1 MTPTDNGANGMH
13 VNRQHQGIFAFE
25 DQPPSDETNED
36 DLVVPENLD
45 ELTQEAL
52 DHLEFRATEAFDT
65 LYDTNPTD
73 PGGVATLAE
82 LAEAIESLRNERGRR
97 DTVRAQAEAE
107 TAALHERVHEVAQ
120 DEEVETETEAPAE
133 ETETPAEPEAVA
145 AAAIPAQPRR
155 TRRLNIPLSEIRAR
169 APEPEVPEQRLTITA
184 AADVPRYAAGHSF
197 ADVGELADAFYE
209 RAKSTPVSASGLVQ
223 GPKVAT
229 IRREF
234 KHTMSLD
241 TPLEDVNRII
251 KEMTN
256 QEALVAG
263 GGWCSPSETTYSFFD
278 ITCEDGMVDLP
289 TFGVSRG
296 GIRYPV
302 SPSLASV
309 FTGTF
314 TNATNPWL
322 WTETDDILTVTGS
335 TNKPCVRVPCP
346 TFDDVRLECYGIC
359 LTAGNLTDNAFPE
372 ATAHQLGLLR
382 SAHYHAMN
390 QRYIAA
396 MVTLASAAVTG
407 GFFDDCNGLTSD
419 LLAATEWAAV
429 DYRTRYGMCET
440 DVLEVVLP
448 FWARAVVRADL
459 SRRTGIDML
468 AVTDAQINDFFDVRS
483 VRVQWV
489 KDWQVRGTN
498 QPGGASATV
507 LYPSTVDF
515 LIYAAGTYG
524 LGNGMTLDLGLVRD
538 SVLNAENDHT
548 AAWME
553 ECHLV
558 ALLGHEARHYTV
570 CVCAAGL
577 TGSASIT
584 GCGTA

>member
-1 MTPTDNGANGMH
+1 MQVRRRH
-13 VNRQHQGIFAFE
+13 HGIFAFE
-25 DQPPSDETNED
+25 DQSDQTESD
-36 DLVVPENLD
+36 DEIVIPENIT
-45 ELTQEAL
+45 ELSDDAL
-52 DHLEFRATEAFDT
+52 GALELRAVEAFDA

-73 PGGVATLAE
+73 ATGVSTLSD
-82 LAEAIESLRNERGRR
+82 LAEAISVTRAEKVRR
-97 DTVRAQAEAE
+97 QDVRAQAEAE
-107 TAALHERVHEVAQ
+107 TLALRNQVHETAQ
-120 DEEVETETEAPAE
+120 EGDGDETQTEEAAPVEEEAPAE
-133 ETETPAEPEAVA
+133 EAESVA
-145 AAAIPAQPRR
+145 AAAIPAQP
-155 TRRLNIPLSEIRAR
+155 TRVRKINVPLSEIRRR
-169 APEPEVPEQRLTITA
+169 APSVEVPEDRLAITA

-197 ADVGELADAFYE
+197 ANLSELADAMHE

-234 KHTMSLD
+234 KHTLGID
-241 TPLEDVNRII
+241 TPMERVDAII
-251 KEMTN
+251 KELTD
-256 QEALVAG
+256 QESLVAG

-278 ITCEDGMVDLP
+278 ITCEDGMIDLP

-296 GIRYPV
+296 GIRHPV
-302 SPSLASV
+302 SPSLANV

-322 WTETDDILTVTGS
+322 WTETDDQLTVTGS

-346 TFDDVRLECYGIC
+346 SFTDTRLECYGIC

-372 ATAHQLGLLR
+372 ATQHQLGLLR

-407 GFFDDCNGLTSD
+407 GFFDDCHGLTGD

-448 FWARAVVRADL
+448 FWGKAVVRADM
-459 SRRTGIDML
+459 SRRTGIDAL
-468 AVTDAQINDFFDVRS
+468 AVTDQQINDWFDVRRI
-483 VRVQWV
+483 RVQWV

-498 QPGGASATV
+498 QPGGASPTV
-507 LYPSTVDF
+507 LYPANIDF
-515 LIYAAGTYG
+515 LIYAAGTFG
-524 LGNGMTLDLGLVRD
+524 LGNGMTLDLGVVRD

-553 ECHLV
+553 ECHLI
-558 ALLGHEARHYTV
+558 AMFGHEARHYTV

-577 TGSASIT
+577 TGAANIT